1 MCITNHSFRAVLA
14 ATMHVMDPYEV
25 RTGASTLFK
34 VSTSLLHRSKSTS
47 EEELIVRPWS
57 MADVSRAFSPPR
69 MVYIYTPNEV
79 RSHQGRLDTVSVSA
93 LS

>member
-1 MCITNHSFRAVLA
+1 
-14 ATMHVMDPYEV
+14 MHVIDPYEV
-25 RTGASTLFK
+25 RIGAVQLFK
-34 VSTSLLHRSKSTS
+34 VSASLLHRTPTSTT
-47 EEELIVRPWS
+47 EEEFMVRTLS
-57 MADVSRAFSPPR
+57 MSDVSRAFSPPR